1 MWDVHP
7 HSPYTPTNYYPV
19 DTYRWGFPQSNY
31 NHFYAFPGNFPMM
44 NSRSSPRERL
54 TSSGSVLSDDSEML
68 DGIEDA
74 VFDVHDPRLLKAVD
88 KAGKEK
94 NILPLI
100 KEELRLSILS
110 RRNKEGKGEVIVE
123 ERKPQVKRA
132 SGFIV

>member
-1 MWDVHP
+1 
-7 HSPYTPTNYYPV
+7 
-19 DTYRWGFPQSNY
+19 
-31 NHFYAFPGNFPMM
+31 MM

-54 TSSGSVLSDDSEML
+54 TSSGSVLSDDSEMF
-68 DGIEDA
+68 DGIDDA
-74 VFDVHDPRLLKAVD
+74 AFDVSDPRLLKAVD

-94 NILPLI
+94 NMLPLI

-132 SGFIV
+132 SGLHV